1 MNETQRA
8 TKKIFVHSQELERL
22 PYPPQCPFN
31 TSRAGLV
38 KKTLDSMGLLNGP
51 DREQVEPKATDRKG
65 LGRYHTPGFLDALEK
80 VSQGHYEPEFLDM
93 GLGTGDCPVFKGVF
107 DHAVWATGATLTAA
121 EHIISGKA
129 QIAFNPSGGL
139 HHGRKDYASGFCYVN
154 DVVLGIMAL
163 TDAGKKVLYLD
174 VDVHHGDGVQNAFYD
189 RNDVM
194 TISLHQDGRTLFPG
208 TGFVNEVG
216 TGEGKGCSVNVPLP
230 PGTYDQAYMKVI
242 REVVLPLISVY
253 DPDCIVVEIGA
264 DGLASDPLADL
275 NLTNNVYADII
286 AELLKFDRPI
296 LATGGGGYDLEN
308 TVRAWSLAWA
318 ALCGQ
323 SDQSEL
329 RDKRLAVDQRI
340 AKMIAPAVDNV
351 IGAVKQNIFSY
362 HGL

>member
-8 TKKIFVHSQELERL
+8 QKKIFIHSQELERL
-22 PYPPQCPFN
+22 PYPPQCPFD

-38 KKTLDSMGLLNGP
+38 KKTLDSMGLLNGL

-65 LGRYHTPGFLDALEK
+65 LGRYHTGGFLDALESA
-80 VSQGHYEPEFLDM
+80 SQGHYEPEFLDM

-139 HHGRKDYASGFCYVN
+139 HHAGKDYASGFCYVN

-174 VDVHHGDGVQNAFYD
+174 VDVHHGDGVQKAFYE

-208 TGFVNEVG
+208 TGFV
-216 TGEGKGCSVNVPLP
+216 
-230 PGTYDQAYMKVI
+230 
-242 REVVLPLISVY
+242 
-253 DPDCIVVEIGA
+253 A
-264 DGLASDPLADL
+264 DGLASDPLANL
-275 NLTNNVYADII
+275 NLTNNVYAEII
-286 AELLKFDRPI
+286 TELLSFDRPI
-296 LATGGGGYDLEN
+296 LATGGGGYDVEN

-318 ALCGQ
+318 AFCGQ

-329 RDKRLAVDQRI
+329 RDQRLAIDQRN
-340 AKMIAPAVDNV
+340 AKMIDPAVDNV